1 MGIIDNILN
10 TQVFF
15 EGRVV
20 DNQDPLMLGRIRVKP
35 ANDVEQ
41 ELIKSSKG
49 FKENSPTPDE
59 NGPWSYIDPFVFI
72 PLLPY
77 YINTVPKID
86 EYVNLFFQYR
96 SARTSK
102 NKFYVCG
109 PLSTPVNINFED
121 HEISKTHLDSGS
133 RLPRP
138 KNIKVNL
145 STQASKDLFE
155 AIQYSKGIISGNNE
169 NKRNLGYT
177 NDKTKGIFPE
187 PGDNSILGRGSADII
202 VKDNEVLIR
211 AGKYKALNPP
221 NMPDANGKRA
231 FLQLSNFDFTKT
243 LGDKQN
249 RKRLIKDDTFIK
261 YLIEYNIYNP
271 ENTQNNFRGDVTLY
285 RLPSEVPQTNTAN
298 FDIDTVLSNSIS
310 TSIVILPFDNKSSDQ
325 VITFINDFIK
335 EFHAGTLSG
344 VFAPDT
350 QLSAGAQFP
359 YYFRP
364 KSSLLSYIS
373 NIDTTSDINTTKNV
387 GSILNKVRLNELDIT
402 PGYSLVYNIKGD
414 DSVPFKL
421 KDDSYRKE
429 EINTV
434 DESVALM
441 GGKKL
446 YLLSN
451 NVLGT
456 GTGKSQIDFSDFDIY
471 GISQDKILN
480 DIDPNTSSLV
490 RGEEL
495 MELLNLIVKFLITHV
510 HPYPGLPPVPTS
522 QDGTTA
528 QDILNEILNAQQ
540 KILNGNI
547 KINWYLLD
555 KRNKCQ
561 FINRILIKVIH

>member
-1 MGIIDNILN
+1 MNFIDNILN

-15 EGRVV
+15 EGRVI

-41 ELIKSSKG
+41 ELLKSAKG
-49 FKENSPTPDE
+49 FNEKSPTPDE
-59 NGPWSYIDPFVFI
+59 DGPWSYKDPFVFL

-77 YINTVPKID
+77 YINTVPKIG
-86 EYVNLFFQYR
+86 EHVNLFFQYR
-96 SARTSK
+96 SLRTSK
-102 NKFYVCG
+102 NKFYVSG

-121 HEISKTHLDSGS
+121 SEVSKTHLESGS

-138 KNIKVNL
+138 KNIKLNL
-145 STQASKDLFE
+145 STEAARKIQEPKTLF
-155 AIQYSKGIISGNNE
+155 GLND
-169 NKRNLGYT
+169 NKVNWEYT

-187 PGDNSILGRGSADII
+187 PDDNSLLGRGSADII
-202 VKDNEVLIR
+202 VKNNEVLIR
-211 AGKYKALNPP
+211 AGKYKTLNPP

-402 PGYSLVYNIKGD
+402 PGYSLVYNLKGD

-547 KINWYLLD
+547 KIN
-555 KRNKCQ
+555 
-561 FINRILIKVIH
+561 